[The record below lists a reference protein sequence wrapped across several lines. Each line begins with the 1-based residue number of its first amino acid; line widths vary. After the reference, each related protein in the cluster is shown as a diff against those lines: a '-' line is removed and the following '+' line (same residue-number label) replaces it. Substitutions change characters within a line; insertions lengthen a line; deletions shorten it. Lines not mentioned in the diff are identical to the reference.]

1 MRASALLS
9 MLCLTLLLSAPA
21 TIATGQ
27 EVPLALKF
35 AQGDAIQYDVSFSGS
50 GGLRGPDGQLLPL
63 GVRGSLSLSQTVQE
77 VLPDGSGRLSCLL
90 PRADITVTMG
100 GEQARFSCANGDI
113 RWYAGGR
120 EHTPPE
126 APGMEKLPF
135 LEVPILLTMAPNG
148 RVTDFAFD
156 DPALMAKLEQMAP
169 PGVSLGRIPGT
180 GDQMFPDEPMK
191 VGETWRRVAQLY
203 PLGPTMPLNVTISR
217 TLDSY
222 SESGG
227 VGLAKMSGFAETRYQ
242 MQPMSLSP
250 EADLS
255 FSLPELRQ
263 SVTSTEF
270 FDTTQGRLVRAEYD
284 ISLTARASVKAGEST
299 QSGGFEGRMHVS
311 VQVR

>member
-21 TIATGQ
+21 TIAAGQ

-50 GGLRGPDGQLLPL
+50 GGLRGPDGKLLPL

-90 PRADITVTMG
+90 PKADINVTLG
-100 GEQARFSCANGDI
+100 DKQARFSCANGKV
-113 RWYAGGR
+113 RWYADGR
-120 EHTPPE
+120 EHTPPQS
-126 APGMEKLPF
+126 PGMEKLPF

-148 RVTDFAFD
+148 RVTDFAFA
-156 DPALMAKLEQMAP
+156 DPGLMAKLEQMAP
-169 PGVSLGRIPGT
+169 PGVSLGRLPGT

-242 MQPMSLSP
+242 MQPISLSP
-250 EADLS
+250 DGDLS

-270 FDTTQGRLVRAEYD
+270 FNTTQGRLVRAEYD
-284 ISLTARASVKAGEST
+284 ISLTARASVKVGEST
-299 QSGGFEGRMHVS
+299 QGGGFEGRMHVS
-311 VQVR
+311 VQAR